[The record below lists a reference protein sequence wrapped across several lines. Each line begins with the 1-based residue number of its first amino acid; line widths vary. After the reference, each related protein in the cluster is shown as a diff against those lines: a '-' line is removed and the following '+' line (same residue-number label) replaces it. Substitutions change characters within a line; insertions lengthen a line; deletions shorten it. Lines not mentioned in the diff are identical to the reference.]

1 MPVLMKDIENELI
14 DLGYELGEIDSTLLT
29 NACYI
34 GKRMFGIDLPD
45 DFEPYGKPFVMSDF
59 LSRNIH
65 SLELRALAGFI
76 TERPPEGYSSKDST
90 LGKLGSL
97 PKNYKEDDMR
107 LAAVYLLRGHIP
119 NNFSDEEIEKAKR
132 IIKDISEKGSEY
144 F

>member
-1 MPVLMKDIENELI
+1 MLALMKDIENELL

-34 GKRMFGIDLPD
+34 GKRLFEIDLPD
-45 DFEPYGKPFVMSDF
+45 DFEPYGKLFVMSDF

-65 SLELRALAGFI
+65 SLELRTLAGCVS
-76 TERPPEGYSSKDST
+76 EKPADGYRSKDST
-90 LGKLGSL
+90 LGRLGSL
-97 PKNYKEDDMR
+97 LENYKEDDMR

-119 NNFSDEEIEKAKR
+119 NNFSDEETEKAKR

>member
-1 MPVLMKDIENELI
+1 MPVLVKDIENELI

-65 SLELRALAGFI
+65 SLELRALAGSVAEEP
-76 TERPPEGYSSKDST
+76 TETYKGKDST

-97 PKNYKEDDMR
+97 LKKYDEEEIR
-107 LAAVYLLRGHIP
+107 VAAVYLM
-119 NNFSDEEIEKAKR
+119 
-132 IIKDISEKGSEY
+132 
-144 F
+144 